1 MKQYIYLTLAILLG
15 LVGSAMLKYC
25 DGFTIFWPTIL
36 AIVSYF
42 VAFYFFSLSLR
53 TLPLSVGYAT
63 WSGVSTALNAVLGL
77 IFFNESMSLMK
88 ILALVLVIGG
98 IVLINNTNKPEEAE
112 AETVLAASVHTL

>member
-1 MKQYIYLTLAILLG
+1 MKPYLYLALAILLG
-15 LVGSAMLKYC
+15 LVGSTMLKYC

-42 VAFYFFSLSLR
+42 AAFYFFSLSLK

-77 IFFNESMSLMK
+77 IFFGEALSLGK
-88 ILALVLVIGG
+88 IAAITLVIGG
-98 IVLINNTNKPEEAE
+98 IVLINAPAKPQEAE
-112 AETVLAASVHTL
+112 AILSPSTHTVG